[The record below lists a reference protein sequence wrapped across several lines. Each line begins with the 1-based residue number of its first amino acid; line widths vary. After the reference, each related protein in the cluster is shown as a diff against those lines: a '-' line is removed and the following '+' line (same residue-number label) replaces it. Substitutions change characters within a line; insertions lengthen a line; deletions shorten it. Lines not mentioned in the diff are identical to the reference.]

1 MYHSTKEARDKIL
14 KEAKTIAV
22 VGLSDKKE
30 RTSYQVSKI
39 MQEAGYKI
47 IPVNPKAD
55 EILGEKAVA
64 SLSEIK
70 EPVDIVNVFRR
81 SEFLPELAH
90 EFLEMDANAFWAQ
103 LGVSNEEAY
112 KLLKETHPVV
122 MDYCIK
128 VAYQELAK

>member
-22 VGLSDKKE
+22 VGLSDKPE

-55 EILGEKAVA
+55 KILGEKAVA
-64 SLSEIK
+64 RLADIK

-81 SEFLPELAH
+81 SEFLPDIAR
-90 EFLEMDANAFWAQ
+90 EFLEIDANVFWAQ
-103 LGVSNEEAY
+103 LGIQNEEAY
-112 KLLKETHPVV
+112 ELLKQTHPVV

-128 VAYQELAK
+128 IAYRELAE